1 MIYYVIMI
9 NDSPEFVETD
19 KERAETAKG
28 KLQRQLDIKDGVT
41 SSWQRKRFAKVKETN
56 GVDVEQSAS
65 GGKPVME
72 DRQPIVIQGEVIKDE

>member
-65 GGKPVME
+65 GGKAGHGGPATY
-72 DRQPIVIQGEVIKDE
+72 RYPR